1 MTSTTRAWLSW
12 IATLSLLLFSFLY
25 LSHIWLYIIA
35 SVILSFIGNPIVN
48 WLSGQRIKGFKPQ
61 RSAAAFVTL
70 LLLLS
75 AFFGIFALVL
85 PMISKQIAVL
95 STIDPTAV
103 YTNLQIQFSEL
114 ADNLKT
120 QGLWPSAEQ
129 WEQLNNQAL
138 GMLSAAN
145 ISAYFGGIVSFT
157 LDILIALVSIL
168 FISFYMLKEDGLAG
182 RVLRAFTPDAQLLQ
196 MNSAISESRVMLS
209 RYFIGL
215 LLQVS
220 IVATL
225 VAIGL
230 SLLGVEYAITLGII
244 AGIFNLIPYIGPYL
258 GGILGVIIALSA
270 ELAMGSSV
278 ALLPYGVKIMGVFVT
293 VQLLDNFVLQPLIF
307 SKSVM
312 AHPLEI
318 FLVVLVA
325 GSLFG
330 VVGMLAAIPV
340 YTIFRVVIK
349 AFFGHTKWVQALT
362 SGMSKSN

>member
-1 MTSTTRAWLSW
+1 MTSSTRNWLSS
-12 IATLSLLLFSFLY
+12 IATLGLLLFSFWY
-25 LSHIWLYIIA
+25 LSHIWLYIMA

-48 WLSGQRIKGFKPQ
+48 WLSGLHIKGFTPH
-61 RSAAAFVTL
+61 RSVAAFVTL
-70 LLLLS
+70 MLLFA
-75 AFFGIFALVL
+75 AFFGIFALIL
-85 PMISKQIAVL
+85 PMISQQIAVL
-95 STIDPTAV
+95 STIDPAAV
-103 YTNLQIQFSEL
+103 YANLQLQFSEL
-114 ADNLKT
+114 SQSLKA
-120 QGLWPSAEQ
+120 QGRWPSAEQ
-129 WEQLNNQAL
+129 WEQLSNQAL
-138 GMLSAAN
+138 GMLSTAN
-145 ISAYFGGIVSFT
+145 ISTYFGGIMSFT

-168 FISFYMLKEDGLAG
+168 FISFYILKEDGLAG
-182 RVLRAFTPDAQLLQ
+182 RVLRAFTPKAQLSQ
-196 MNSAISESRVMLS
+196 MNSAIKNSRAMLS

-230 SLLGVEYAITLGII
+230 SLLGVDYAITLGIL
-244 AGIFNLIPYIGPYL
+244 AGIFNFIPYIGPYL
-258 GGILGVIIALSA
+258 GGILGVMIALSA
-270 ELAMGSSV
+270 ELAVGSSM
-278 ALLPYGVKIMGVFVT
+278 ALLPYGLKIMGIFAT

-330 VVGMLAAIPV
+330 VLGMLAAIPV

-362 SGMSKSN
+362 SGMSKSQ